1 MEKRVFQLRFRASEL
16 LYVREGRQA
25 LVDRKPFSQSDL
37 EKTNL
42 FRKAM
47 RTVPGV
53 VEQLLLCRSFSVS
66 QYRDSKTPCA

>member
-1 MEKRVFQLRFRASEL
+1 VFQLRFRASEF

-25 LVDRKPFSQSDL
+25 LVARKPFSQSDL
-37 EKTNL
+37 EKTNYFL
-42 FRKAM
+42 FRKAL

-53 VEQLLLCRSFSVS
+53 GEQLLLCRSFSVS

>member
-1 MEKRVFQLRFRASEL
+1 MFQLRFRASEL

-37 EKTNL
+37 EKTNHFL
-42 FRKAM
+42 FRKAL

-53 VEQLLLCRSFSVS
+53 VEYFFAVLFPLASIETLRLL
-66 QYRDSKTPCA
+66 